1 MNNDNHIQSFAV
13 APEHPMAV
21 GLVGVGL
28 GSLGYR
34 EGPASTGFPIQANY
48 TYGSVDNSSYIH
60 DANPPVVAIN
70 AMGNAAAAGYD
81 VAGTILSNHRS

>member
-1 MNNDNHIQSFAV
+1 MNNVNHIQSLTD

-34 EGPASTGFPIQANY
+34 EGPASMGFPIQANY

-70 AMGNAAAAGYD
+70 AVGNAAAAGYD
-81 VAGTILSNHRS
+81 TIPSIHRS